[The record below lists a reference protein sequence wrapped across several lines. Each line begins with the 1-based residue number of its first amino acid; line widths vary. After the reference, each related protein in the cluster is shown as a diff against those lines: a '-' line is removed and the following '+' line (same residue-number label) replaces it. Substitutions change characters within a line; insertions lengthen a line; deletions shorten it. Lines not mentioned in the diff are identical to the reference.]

1 MKIGCC
7 TSLWEDLI
15 FDLPAAGADYAE
27 VSFSSL
33 GEKSLA
39 QVKERAQQLKSA
51 GVAVESMNI
60 LFPGELRL
68 TGPEA
73 DFSTVD
79 RYLGENLPKA
89 AALGVKVVVFGSGG
103 SRRVPDGFSREQA
116 FFQLTELCKE
126 HIAPAMA
133 AHGITCCVEPLN
145 SKECN
150 ILNTSSEC
158 FQLVQAVNHSHFQL
172 LVDLYHFDMEGES
185 LSAISHYA
193 GHLCHTHI
201 ASAKNNRCIP
211 QPGDGEEYGAF
222 FQALKDIGYSGRMSL
237 EGAMPGGISQIAPS
251 LAYLRQLAQDA
262 GI

>member
-79 RYLGENLPKA
+79 R
-89 AALGVKVVVFGSGG
+89 
-103 SRRVPDGFSREQA
+103 
-116 FFQLTELCKE
+116 
-126 HIAPAMA
+126 
-133 AHGITCCVEPLN
+133 
-145 SKECN
+145 
-150 ILNTSSEC
+150 
-158 FQLVQAVNHSHFQL
+158 
-172 LVDLYHFDMEGES
+172 
-185 LSAISHYA
+185 
-193 GHLCHTHI
+193 
-201 ASAKNNRCIP
+201 
-211 QPGDGEEYGAF
+211 
-222 FQALKDIGYSGRMSL
+222 
-237 EGAMPGGISQIAPS
+237 
-251 LAYLRQLAQDA
+251 
-262 GI
+262 